1 MNPNEVNLV
10 ISIAEE
16 HMLKAVEHLEAE
28 LRIIRAGRANP
39 AMLSGIMVD
48 YYGTMTPLSQVSSVG
63 SPDARTIVI
72 QPWEKKMIEPIEKAI
87 MAANLGFNPQN
98 NGENVRI
105 MVPPLTEERRKD
117 LVKQVKHEGENAR
130 VSIRNARRDSI
141 EEIKKMQKNGLA
153 EDAAKDAENKIQKI
167 TEGYN
172 KKVDEHLEKKEKEIL
187 TV

>member
-1 MNPNEVNLV
+1 MTQEDVDL
-10 ISIAEE
+10 SIDVAQER
-16 HMLKAVEHLEAE
+16 MQKAIDHLENE
-28 LRIIRAGRANP
+28 LRILRAGRANP
-39 AMLSGIMVD
+39 AMLSGVMVD
-48 YYGTMTPLSQVSSVG
+48 YYGTMTPLNQVSSIG
-63 SPDARTIVI
+63 SPDARSIVV

-98 NGENVRI
+98 NGESIRI
-105 MVPPLTEERRKD
+105 MVPPLTEERRRD

-130 VSIRNARRDSI
+130 VSIRNARRDAI

-153 EDAAKDAENKIQKI
+153 EDLAKDAEIRIQKL
-167 TEGYN
+167 TDGFN